1 MIKVIVVCIMAVVM
15 SRLFSLLI
23 AYRLNMIDVNK
34 TYDILRLTESEEVS
48 IHGSLFGSLWLS
60 IIAILL
66 VINVAIFMSIA
77 EIRVLLILFVLFYSV
92 NIAAIKVNF
101 GDKNKKVHLIVSSIA
116 DLLVHVHVEKS
127 DELKAEVAYKLEQF
141 GIASYL
147 DNNLQIKDKNDLYEY
162 IKRLVDNDKDTLNAT
177 LEWLKNV
184 NF

>member
-34 TYDILRLTESEEVS
+34 TYDILRLTERKEAS

-101 GDKNKKVHLIVSSIA
+101 GNKNKKVHLIVSSIT
-116 DLLVHVHVEKS
+116 DLLVRVHVEKS
-127 DELKAEVAYKLEQF
+127 DELKKEVAYKLEQF
-141 GIASYL
+141 GIVSYL
-147 DNNLQIKDKNDLYEY
+147 DSDLQIIDKNSLYEY
-162 IKRLVDNDKDTLNAT
+162 IKRLIDDDKDTLNAT

>member
-34 TYDILRLTESEEVS
+34 TYDILRLTESEEAS

-101 GDKNKKVHLIVSSIA
+101 GNKNKKVHLIVSSIA
-116 DLLVHVHVEKS
+116 DFLVGVHIEKS
-127 DELKAEVAYKLEQF
+127 DELKKEVAYKLEQF

-147 DNNLQIKDKNDLYEY
+147 DNNLQIKDKNDLYRY
-162 IKRLVDNDKDTLNAT
+162 IKGLVESDSDLVNTT

>member
-1 MIKVIVVCIMAVVM
+1 MIKVIVICIMAVVM

-34 TYDILRLTESEEVS
+34 TYDILRLTESEEAS
-48 IHGSLFGSLWLS
+48 IHGSLFGSLWIN
-60 IIAILL
+60 IIAILI
-66 VINVAIFMSIA
+66 VVNIAIFMSIA
-77 EIRVLLILFVLFYSV
+77 EIRVLLILFVIFYSV
-92 NIAAIKVNF
+92 NITAIKVNF
-101 GDKNKKVHLIVSSIA
+101 GNKNKQVHSIVSEISN
-116 DLLVHVHVEKS
+116 LLVNVHIRKS
-127 DELKAEVAYKLEQF
+127 DELKEEVAYKLEQF

-162 IKRLVDNDKDTLNAT
+162 IKGLVDNDKDTINAT

>member
-1 MIKVIVVCIMAVVM
+1 MIKVLIVCIMAVVM

-34 TYDILRLTESEEVS
+34 TYDILRMTESEEAS

-60 IIAILL
+60 IIAIL
-66 VINVAIFMSIA
+66 VVVNIAIFMSIA

-101 GDKNKKVHLIVSSIA
+101 GNKNKKVHLIVSSIT
-116 DLLVHVHVEKS
+116 DLLVRVHVEKS
-127 DELKAEVAYKLEQF
+127 DELKKEVAYKLEQF

-147 DNNLQIKDKNDLYEY
+147 DNNLQIKDKNDLYRY
-162 IKRLVDNDKDTLNAT
+162 IKGLVESDSDLVNTT

>member
-34 TYDILRLTESEEVS
+34 TYDILRLTESEESS

-66 VINVAIFMSIA
+66 VVNIAIFMDIT
-77 EIRVLLILFVLFYSV
+77 EIRALLILFVIFYSV
-92 NIAAIKVNF
+92 NITAIKINF
-101 GDKNKKVHLIVSSIA
+101 GEKNKKVHLIVSSIA
-116 DLLVHVHVEKS
+116 DLLVNVHIEKS
-127 DELKAEVAYKLEQF
+127 DELSEEVAYKLKQF

-147 DNNLQIKDKNDLYEY
+147 DNNLQIKNKNSLYEY
-162 IKRLVDNDKDTLNAT
+162 IKRLVEDDKDTINAT

>member
-34 TYDILRLTESEEVS
+34 TYDILRLTESEEAS

-66 VINVAIFMSIA
+66 VVNIAIFMSIA
-77 EIRVLLILFVLFYSV
+77 EIRVLVVLFVLFYSV
-92 NIAAIKVNF
+92 NITAIKVNF
-101 GDKNKKVHLIVSSIA
+101 GNKNKQVHLIVSSIT
-116 DLLVHVHVEKS
+116 DLLVRVHVEKS
-127 DELKAEVAYKLEQF
+127 DELSKEVAYKLEQF
-141 GIASYL
+141 GIVSYL
-147 DNNLQIKDKNDLYEY
+147 DSDLQIRDKNDLYEY
-162 IKRLVDNDKDTLNAT
+162 IKRLVDDDKDTLNAT

>member
-1 MIKVIVVCIMAVVM
+1 MIKVIVICIMAVVM

-23 AYRLNMIDVNK
+23 AYRLNMIDINR
-34 TYDILRLTESEEVS
+34 TYDILRLTESEEAS

-60 IIAILL
+60 IVAILL

-101 GDKNKKVHLIVSSIA
+101 GNKNKQVHSIVSSITN
-116 DLLVHVHVEKS
+116 LLVSVHVEKS
-127 DELKAEVAYKLEQF
+127 DELSKEVACKLEQF

-147 DNNLQIKDKNDLYEY
+147 DNNLQIKDKNGLYEY
-162 IKRLVDNDKDTLNAT
+162 IKRLIDDDKDTLNAT

>member
-1 MIKVIVVCIMAVVM
+1 MIKVLIVCIMAVVM

-34 TYDILRLTESEEVS
+34 TYDILRLTESEEAS

-101 GDKNKKVHLIVSSIA
+101 GNKNKKVHLIVSNIA
-116 DLLVHVHVEKS
+116 NLLVSVHVEKS

-147 DNNLQIKDKNDLYEY
+147 DNNLQIKNKNSLYEY
-162 IKRLVDNDKDTLNAT
+162 IKRLVEDDKDTINAT

>member
-23 AYRLNMIDVNK
+23 AYRLNMIDLNK
-34 TYDILRLTESEEVS
+34 NYDILILTESEEAS

>member
-1 MIKVIVVCIMAVVM
+1 MIKVLIVCVMAVVM

-34 TYDILRLTESEEVS
+34 TYDILRLTESEEAS

-60 IIAILL
+60 IIAILI
-66 VINVAIFMSIA
+66 VVNVAIFMDIA
-77 EIRVLLILFVLFYSV
+77 EIRVLLILFVIFYSV

-101 GDKNKKVHLIVSSIA
+101 GEKNKKVHLIVYSIA
-116 DLLVHVHVEKS
+116 DLLVNVHIEKS
-127 DELKAEVAYKLEQF
+127 DELSKEVACKLEQF

-147 DNNLQIKDKNDLYEY
+147 DNNLQIEDKNGLYEY
-162 IKRLVDNDKDTLNAT
+162 VKRLMDNEPDIAKAA

>member
-1 MIKVIVVCIMAVVM
+1 MIKVIVICIMAVVM

-34 TYDILRLTESEEVS
+34 TYDILRLTESEEAS
-48 IHGSLFGSLWLS
+48 IHGSLFGSLWIN
-60 IIAILL
+60 IIAILI
-66 VINVAIFMSIA
+66 VVNIAIFMSIA
-77 EIRVLLILFVLFYSV
+77 EIRVLLILFVIFYSV
-92 NIAAIKVNF
+92 NITAIKVNF
-101 GDKNKKVHLIVSSIA
+101 GNKNKQVHSIVSSIA
-116 DLLVHVHVEKS
+116 YFLVSVHIEKS
-127 DELKAEVAYKLEQF
+127 DELKNEVAYKLEQF

-162 IKRLVDNDKDTLNAT
+162 IKGLVDNDKDTINAT